1 MYRRKKGERRDIK
14 NYRPVSLLS
23 HTHKF
28 SLELYR
34 TEWRK
39 CWTKIN
45 PANRQDLGKKY
56 STVDHLQALN
66 QVIEKS
72 EEYQLPLVIGLID
85 YEKAF
90 DSIEHFSIF
99 EALRKIN
106 VNETYVK
113 ILENIY
119 KGATARVHLDNHVS
133 EPFAIERGVP
143 QEDPISPNL
152 FTAVIEEIFKKADLD
167 KGINIDGERLQN
179 LRFADDVALFTKTTK
194 EMEEHL
200 NKLNTESKKCGLK
213 IHKGKTKFMTN
224 FETDEEIKI
233 ENEKLEKVES
243 YNYLGQITTTNR
255 KSEDEIKERIRKSWS
270 CFRKNREIFMDKNL
284 PLSLKRQVFNQCIIP
299 TTAYGC
305 ETWAINKQKM
315 TKIR

>member
-1 MYRRKKGERRDIK
+1 M
-14 NYRPVSLLS
+14 
-23 HTHKF
+23 
-28 SLELYR
+28 
-34 TEWRK
+34 
-39 CWTKIN
+39 
-45 PANRQDLGKKY
+45 
-56 STVDHLQALN
+56 
-66 QVIEKS
+66 
-72 EEYQLPLVIGLID
+72 IGFID

-113 ILENIY
+113 ILENTCIY

-133 EPFAIERGVP
+133 EAFTIGRGVR
-143 QEDPISPNL
+143 QGDPISPKL

-179 LRFADDVALFTKTTK
+179 LRFADDVALVTKTTK

-270 CFRKNREIFMDKNL
+270 CFG
-284 PLSLKRQVFNQCIIP
+284 KRNI
-299 TTAYGC
+299 YG
-305 ETWAINKQKM
+305 
-315 TKIR
+315 

>member
-1 MYRRKKGERRDIK
+1 MSNSK
-14 NYRPVSLLS
+14 SS
-23 HTHKF
+23 
-28 SLELYR
+28 S
-34 TEWRK
+34 
-39 CWTKIN
+39 
-45 PANRQDLGKKY
+45 RQ
-56 STVDHLQALN
+56 
-66 QVIEKS
+66 
-72 EEYQLPLVIGLID
+72 
-85 YEKAF
+85 
-90 DSIEHFSIF
+90 
-99 EALRKIN
+99 
-106 VNETYVK
+106 
-113 ILENIY
+113 
-119 KGATARVHLDNHVS
+119 HVS
-133 EPFAIERGVP
+133 EPFAIGKGVR
-143 QEDPISPNL
+143 QGDSISPKL

-179 LRFADDVALFTKTTK
+179 LRFADDVALVTKTTK

-270 CFRKNREIFMDKNL
+270 CFGKNREIFMDKNL

-305 ETWAINKQKM
+305 ETWAINKQQM
-315 TKIR
+315 TK

>member
-1 MYRRKKGERRDIK
+1 M
-14 NYRPVSLLS
+14 
-23 HTHKF
+23 
-28 SLELYR
+28 
-34 TEWRK
+34 
-39 CWTKIN
+39 
-45 PANRQDLGKKY
+45 
-56 STVDHLQALN
+56 
-66 QVIEKS
+66 IEKS
-72 EEYQLPLVIGLID
+72 EEYQLPLVIGFID
-85 YEKAF
+85 YEMAF

-113 ILENIY
+113 ILDLENIY
-119 KGATARVHLDNHVS
+119 KGATARVHLDIHVS
-133 EPFAIERGVP
+133 EPFAIGRGVR
-143 QEDPISPNL
+143 QGDPISPKL
-152 FTAVIEEIFKKADLD
+152 FTAVIEEIFKKARLD

-179 LRFADDVALFTKTTK
+179 LRFADDVALVTKTTK

-243 YNYLGQITTTNR
+243 YNYLGQITTNR

-270 CFRKNREIFMDKNL
+270 CFGKNT
-284 PLSLKRQVFNQCIIP
+284 V
-299 TTAYGC
+299 
-305 ETWAINKQKM
+305 
-315 TKIR
+315 

>member
-1 MYRRKKGERRDIK
+1 M
-14 NYRPVSLLS
+14 
-23 HTHKF
+23 
-28 SLELYR
+28 
-34 TEWRK
+34 
-39 CWTKIN
+39 
-45 PANRQDLGKKY
+45 
-56 STVDHLQALN
+56 
-66 QVIEKS
+66 
-72 EEYQLPLVIGLID
+72 IGFID

-113 ILENIY
+113 ILENTCIY

-133 EPFAIERGVP
+133 EAFTIGRGVR
-143 QEDPISPNL
+143 QGDPISPKL

-179 LRFADDVALFTKTTK
+179 LRFADDVALVTKTTK

-243 YNYLGQITTTNR
+243 YNYLGQITTNR

-270 CFRKNREIFMDKNL
+270 CFG
-284 PLSLKRQVFNQCIIP
+284 KRNI
-299 TTAYGC
+299 YG
-305 ETWAINKQKM
+305 
-315 TKIR
+315 